1 MVFAALP
8 CRWLQDVMAF
18 WQTIASYASSSCHN
32 VFDHRTKGVCLEG
45 LKRRAD
51 QVCAGAAAAACIHMH
66 MCMRGMARSGLC
78 QVSVRPDNG
87 LRKCLVNAYTPRREH
102 TETCLRS
109 SGVASVT
116 TPRMRIH
123 ARCGAAADTS
133 RRNVTGHVMRGPA
146 ANRLGYRQ
154 MRLSCSSRAR

>member
-1 MVFAALP
+1 
-8 CRWLQDVMAF
+8 MAF
-18 WQTIASYASSSCHN
+18 WQTIASYAWSSCHN

-51 QVCAGAAAAACIHMH
+51 QVCAGAAATACIHMH

-87 LRKCLVNAYTPRREH
+87 FRKVLLGALVNAYTPPREH

-109 SGVASVT
+109 SGAASVT
-116 TPRMRIH
+116 TPRMDAH
-123 ARCGAAADTS
+123 TYTHTADTQAAK
-133 RRNVTGHVMRGPA
+133 RDGCVMRGPA
-146 ANRLGYRQ
+146 ANRLRYRQ

>member
-1 MVFAALP
+1 
-8 CRWLQDVMAF
+8 MAF
-18 WQTIASYASSSCHN
+18 WQTIASYALSSCHN

-51 QVCAGAAAAACIHMH
+51 QVCADAAAAAACIHMH
-66 MCMRGMARSGLC
+66 MCCVHGTEWTVPG
-78 QVSVRPDNG
+78 SVRPGNG

-123 ARCGAAADTS
+123 AHCGAAADTS
-133 RRNVTGHVMRGPA
+133 RQNVTGRVMRGPA

>member
-1 MVFAALP
+1 MP

-18 WQTIASYASSSCHN
+18 WQTIASCALSSCHN

-66 MCMRGMARSGLC
+66 MCCVCMARSGLC

-116 TPRMRIH
+116 TPRMRICTRTH
-123 ARCGAAADTS
+123 CCRHKPPKRDGTCDERPSSESPWIPTNAPLLQFTRTLS
-133 RRNVTGHVMRGPA
+133 RN
-146 ANRLGYRQ
+146 
-154 MRLSCSSRAR
+154 

>member
-1 MVFAALP
+1 
-8 CRWLQDVMAF
+8 MAF
-18 WQTIASYASSSCHN
+18 WQTNCLIFLRSCHN

-87 LRKCLVNAYTPRREH
+87 FRKMLGALVNAYTPPREH

-109 SGVASVT
+109 SGAASVT
-116 TPRMRIH
+116 TPRMDAH
-123 ARCGAAADTS
+123 ARTLHKQAAERD
-133 RRNVTGHVMRGPA
+133 GCVMRGPA
-146 ANRLGYRQ
+146 ANRLRYRQ

>member
-1 MVFAALP
+1 
-8 CRWLQDVMAF
+8 MAF

-51 QVCAGAAAAACIHMH
+51 QVCADAAAAAAAACIHMH
-66 MCMRGMARSGLC
+66 LCCVHGTEWTVPGERQARQRLAEVLGERLH
-78 QVSVRPDNG
+78 
-87 LRKCLVNAYTPRREH
+87 AAREH

-123 ARCGAAADTS
+123 AHCGAAADTS
-133 RRNVTGHVMRGPA
+133 RQNVTGRVMRGPA

-154 MRLSCSSRAR
+154 MCLSCSSRAR